1 MDTRCGLSLGVFDQL
16 IFQGMHGVGSDSIL
30 LHFRDNKHWKMCTK
44 IWRHY
49 LYFLPRI
56 FSVRNPR
63 GWEPRVSRIGH
74 PDIVS
79 EDVRM
84 DFWSHGL
91 PLSNLLTCNE
101 TWNQIWEILSLKGQR
116 GKRGRMAPRG
126 KSTHFW
132 LVSDELF
139 NSCPWEIW
147 TKNLTEQKKTYCHRQ
162 PL

>member
-30 LHFRDNKHWKMCTK
+30 LHFRDNKHWKMCRK

-84 DFWSHGL
+84 DF
-91 PLSNLLTCNE
+91 
-101 TWNQIWEILSLKGQR
+101 
-116 GKRGRMAPRG
+116 
-126 KSTHFW
+126 
-132 LVSDELF
+132 
-139 NSCPWEIW
+139 
-147 TKNLTEQKKTYCHRQ
+147 
-162 PL
+162 